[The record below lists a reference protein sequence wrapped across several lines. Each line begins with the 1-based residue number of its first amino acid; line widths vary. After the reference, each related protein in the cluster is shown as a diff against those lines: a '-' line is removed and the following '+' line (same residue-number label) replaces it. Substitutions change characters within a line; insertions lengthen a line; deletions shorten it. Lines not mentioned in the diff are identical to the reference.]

1 MHPINTGAQVLMEK
15 VPTGTG
21 VYLAMCSAAFIL
33 YASTTAVYRLF
44 FSPLAA
50 FPGPKMAAATG
61 WYEFYFDVVKRGQY
75 IYEIEKM
82 HHKYGNSSSYPSE
95 SI

>member
-1 MHPINTGAQVLMEK
+1 MEK

-21 VYLAMCSAAFIL
+21 AYLAMCSAAFIV
-33 YASTTAVYRLF
+33 YVSTTAVYRLF

-50 FPGPKMAAATG
+50 FPGPKMAAASG

-82 HHKYGNSSSYPSE
+82 HHKYGNSSSSPAE
-95 SI
+95 II

>member
-1 MHPINTGAQVLMEK
+1 MPSFIPPAQALTEK

-21 VYLAMCSAAFIL
+21 VYLAIGCAAFVV
-33 YASTTAVYRLF
+33 YAITTAVYRLF
-44 FSPLAA
+44 FSPLAK
-50 FPGPKMAAATG
+50 FPGSKMAAATG

-82 HHKYGNSSSYPSE
+82 HHEYGISSSCALE
-95 SI
+95 II